1 MKKKLLLITL
11 LVALFACIFVVSVS
25 AEDTIPEWPSEVTI
39 LEGMSDKATFG
50 ADGTEGATSRVL
62 MSDGKAYPAY
72 YILSDSETITLS
84 FTEIKSKGYS
94 YTKDSIVRIEFPT
107 GITTTGTAFRA
118 SDGCKNVVTI
128 VLPEGLTEIG
138 ADSFRGK
145 AEVANTKLVSI
156 TLPSTLEVIEKKR
169 FNIVQL

>member
-50 ADGTEGATSRVL
+50 ADGTVGATSRVL

-72 YILSDSETITLS
+72 YIFSDKNSISIS
-84 FTEIKSKGYS
+84 FTEINKKGVSYS
-94 YTKDSIVRIEFPT
+94 VASIVR
-107 GITTTGTAFRA
+107 
-118 SDGCKNVVTI
+118 
-128 VLPEGLTEIG
+128 
-138 ADSFRGK
+138 
-145 AEVANTKLVSI
+145 
-156 TLPSTLEVIEKKR
+156 LEVPNGMVTAGQTCIGSSS
-169 FNIVQL
+169 LL